1 MKIKERINLLSRLK
15 PLFDNLVAKKP
26 WTGYELGINESEYL
40 NLQESIIRAKVHN
53 PWFTEDSVLES
64 LKGLSTWLNE
74 KDLSAWIKL
83 YNFKE
88 DTNKSVAIIMAGNI
102 PLVGFHDFLAVFLSG
117 KNVVAKLSSDDK
129 ILLPAIIDVLRLWD
143 PEIDD
148 VVVLTESKLPKFD
161 AVIATGSDNSA
172 MYFETYFGKYP
183 HIIRKNRTSIAVL
196 NGSETKEEL
205 EELGKDIF
213 TYFGLGCRNVSKIL
227 IPKDFVL
234 DRFFE
239 AILPYGD
246 VVNHNKYGNNY
257 DYNKAVYLM
266 NVLPILDNNFVI
278 LKEDETL
285 HSPLGVLFY
294 ERYSSVSELDK
305 YLSSN
310 KDKLQAIVGQEFI
323 PFGVAQKPT
332 LIDYAD
338 GVNTLDFLASIQ

>member
-53 PWFTEDSVLES
+53 PWFTEESVLES
-64 LKGLSTWLNE
+64 LSGLSTWLNDN
-74 KDLSAWIKL
+74 DLSEWVES
-83 YNFKE
+83 YNFTE
-88 DTNKSVAIIMAGNI
+88 DKSKSVAIIMAGNI

-129 ILLPAIIDVLRLWD
+129 ILLPAIIDVLRLWND
-143 PEIDD
+143 EIDE
-148 VVVLTESKLPKFD
+148 VVTLSEGKLPQFD

-172 MYFETYFGKYP
+172 MYFESYFGKYP

-196 NGSETKEEL
+196 TGNESKKEL
-205 EELGKDIF
+205 ETLGKDIF
-213 TYFGLGCRNVSKIL
+213 TYFGLGCRNVSKLL
-227 IPKDFVL
+227 IPQDFVL

-239 AILPYGD
+239 AIVTYGD
-246 VVNHNKYGNNY
+246 IVNHNKYGNNY

-266 NVLPILDNNFVI
+266 NLLPMLDNNFII
-278 LKEDETL
+278 LKEDESL

-294 ERYSSVSELDK
+294 QRYSTSEELNSYID
-305 YLSSN
+305 SN
-310 KDKLQAIVGQEFI
+310 KEKLQVVVGQKYM
-323 PFGVAQKPT
+323 PFGKAQTPSLT
-332 LIDYAD
+332 DYAD
-338 GVNTLDFLASIQ
+338 GVNTLDFLAKL